1 MSAREVAIAALH
13 TRLVTSLAARNPAP
27 VVLRGETIP
36 QRIPPGGIV
45 VVRDGETVEETPIL
59 SPLAWQIEHRAEV
72 EVTVAG
78 ATPAARSSLLDTL
91 LVDVAA
97 AITANRTLGGT
108 VEWAQPG
115 SASFEDVEFEG
126 AATARA
132 AAVPITLWFTVA
144 GSPLA

>member
-1 MSAREVAIAALH
+1 VSTRENAIAALH
-13 TRLVTSLAARNPAP
+13 SRLATSLAARNPAP
-27 VVLRGETIP
+27 LVLRNETIP
-36 QRIPPGGIV
+36 QRIPPGGLV

-72 EVTVAG
+72 EITVAG
-78 ATPAARSSLLDTL
+78 ATPSARSTLLDAL

-97 AITANRTLGGT
+97 AIAANRTLSGA
-108 VEWAQPG
+108 VEWLQPS

-126 AATARA
+126 AAAARA
-132 AAVPITLWFTVA
+132 AAIPVTLWFTTA

>member
-1 MSAREVAIAALH
+1 VSARETAIAALH
-13 TRLVTSLAARNPAP
+13 SRLVTSLAVRNPAP
-27 VVLRGETIP
+27 IVLRGETIP

-45 VVRDGETVEETPIL
+45 MVRDGETVEETSIL

-72 EVTVAG
+72 EITVAG
-78 ATPAARSSLLDTL
+78 ATPAVRHVLLDAV
-91 LVDVAA
+91 LVDIAA
-97 AITANRTLGGT
+97 AITANRTLGGA

-126 AATARA
+126 AAAARA
-132 AAVPITLWFTVA
+132 AAIPVTLWFTVA